1 MLSIILQTSRRLK
14 LYIRYKEQKK
24 STNIL
29 GLSWETT
36 TKISIIRGMEY
47 PFIWGFD
54 VDIFHSIDCKQS
66 TV

>member
-1 MLSIILQTSRRLK
+1 MLSITNLQKIKAVHKVQVT
-14 LYIRYKEQKK
+14 EK

-29 GLSWETT
+29 GLSWKTT

-47 PFIWGFD
+47 PFTWGFD

-66 TV
+66 TVLY